1 MPPRAVSLFKP
12 SDIAKAIAAVE
23 KAGKKVTRVEI
34 GRDGGIVIGMS
45 CQDLES
51 IEPHA
56 RDLDLIAL
64 ARGEINGKKGKNPRS
79 R

>member
-1 MPPRAVSLFKP
+1 MPPRTASLFKS

-34 GRDGGIVIGMS
+34 GRDGGIVMG

-56 RDLDLIAL
+56 RDLRFNSI
-64 ARGEINGKKGKNPRS
+64 GS
-79 R
+79 RRDKWEGREEPT

>member
-1 MPPRAVSLFKP
+1 MPPRAASLFKP

-34 GRDGGIVIGMS
+34 GRDGGIIMG

-64 ARGEINGKKGKNPRS
+64 ARGEINGKEGKSPR
-79 R
+79 RR